1 MAHNRD
7 SRPQKGLKMLG
18 DLFTGPHLII
28 VLLVIILLFGATK
41 LPALAKAVGQSA
53 RIFRSEVKGLKDDD
67 GKSDSAAKVD
77 GPTTASSVPA
87 APVSES
93 QPKP

>member
-1 MAHNRD
+1 
-7 SRPQKGLKMLG
+7 MLG

-28 VLLVIILLFGATK
+28 VLAVLILLFGATK

-53 RIFRSEVKGLKDDD
+53 RIFRSEVKGMKADDTKAD
-67 GKSDSAAKVD
+67 AAKSDSPTVAA
-77 GPTTASSVPA
+77 SVTPESVSES
-87 APVSES
+87 VSES

>member
-1 MAHNRD
+1 
-7 SRPQKGLKMLG
+7 MLG

-28 VLLVIILLFGATK
+28 VAVVLILLFGATK

-53 RIFRSEVKGLKDDD
+53 RIFRSEVKGLKDDEKAD
-67 GKSDSAAKVD
+67 AGAASDSAV
-77 GPTTASSVPA
+77 A
-87 APVSES
+87 ATVAAEPVSES

>member
-1 MAHNRD
+1 
-7 SRPQKGLKMLG
+7 MLG

-28 VLLVIILLFGATK
+28 VLVVVILLFGATK

-53 RIFRSEVKGLKDDD
+53 RIFKSEVKGLKDDD
-67 GKSDSAAKVD
+67 ARTDGTVKAEVPTAAASVSAEQ
-77 GPTTASSVPA
+77 T
-87 APVSES
+87 SES

>member
-1 MAHNRD
+1 
-7 SRPQKGLKMLG
+7 MLG

-28 VLLVIILLFGATK
+28 VAVVLILLFGATK

-53 RIFRSEVKGLKDDD
+53 RIFRSEVKGLKDDEKAD
-67 GKSDSAAKVD
+67 AVATSDPAVSA
-77 GPTTASSVPA
+77 SVA
-87 APVSES
+87 AEPVAES

>member
-1 MAHNRD
+1 
-7 SRPQKGLKMLG
+7 MLG

-28 VLLVIILLFGATK
+28 VLVVIILLFGATK

-67 GKSDSAAKVD
+67 AKTDGTAKTEAPTVAASVSAEQ
-77 GPTTASSVPA
+77 T
-87 APVSES
+87 SES

>member
-1 MAHNRD
+1 
-7 SRPQKGLKMLG
+7 MLG

-28 VLLVIILLFGATK
+28 VAVVLILLFGATK

-53 RIFRSEVKGLKDDD
+53 RIFRSEVKGLKDDEKAD
-67 GKSDSAAKVD
+67 AGATSDPAVSA
-77 GPTTASSVPA
+77 SIA
-87 APVSES
+87 AEPVAES

>member
-1 MAHNRD
+1 
-7 SRPQKGLKMLG
+7 MLG

-28 VLLVIILLFGATK
+28 VLVVIILLFGATK

-53 RIFRSEVKGLKDDD
+53 RIFKSEVKGLKDDD
-67 GKSDSAAKVD
+67 ARADGTAKADVPTVAASVSAEQ
-77 GPTTASSVPA
+77 T
-87 APVSES
+87 SES

>member
-1 MAHNRD
+1 
-7 SRPQKGLKMLG
+7 MLG

-28 VLLVIILLFGATK
+28 VLVVVILLFGATK

-67 GKSDSAAKVD
+67 AKTDGTAKTEAA
-77 GPTTASSVPA
+77 SVAPE
-87 APVSES
+87 PVSKS

>member
-1 MAHNRD
+1 
-7 SRPQKGLKMLG
+7 MLA

-28 VLLVIILLFGATK
+28 VLVVVLLLFGATK

-53 RIFRSEVKGLKDDD
+53 RIFKSEVKGLKEDDAKTD
-67 GKSDSAAKVD
+67 TAQSDTPTVAA
-77 GPTTASSVPA
+77 SVAPE
-87 APVSES
+87 PVSKS

>member
-1 MAHNRD
+1 
-7 SRPQKGLKMLG
+7 MLG

-28 VLLVIILLFGATK
+28 VLVVVLLLFGATK

-53 RIFRSEVKGLKDDD
+53 RIFKSEVKGMKDDD
-67 GKSDSAAKVD
+67 AKDASAKTDA
-77 GPTTASSVPA
+77 PTVAASVAPE
-87 APVSES
+87 PVSEP